1 MARPKLVHRGDRDR
15 ERAARSR
22 VGERREHAWRARRP
36 SPTFNMFTSP
46 SKVTHCFVTTRL
58 DIGNRGPDVQT
69 PGLFRGCP
77 AGWAA
82 APVTASCR
90 ERRDDTPVRVY
101 LWPMGEKMQ
110 KAISVVW
117 GLLATIV
124 TGALTAST
132 SQPAASAET
141 AAPTRQPA
149 RFTVSSFN
157 VLGSSHTPAGGT
169 RAVGTTRIVWAHE
182 LLIQHHVDVAG
193 FQEMQPDQAEKFL
206 SITNGKWALYPGL
219 TAVRRDSENSIG
231 WRTDKF
237 HLVQAT
243 TLRIPYFN
251 GNPRVMPV
259 VLLRDKATGA
269 LTYFMNYHNPANTSR
284 FPNQG
289 YWRLEATRVEIALSN
304 QLAPVGI
311 PRIVTGDMNERAT
324 YFCRVTEQTPLKA
337 ARGGSWRDG
346 VCDAQKPRAVDWIFG
361 SKRLTFSNYLED
373 RSALVATTT
382 DHPVIVSDVRVG
394 PRKFPNAYGTA
405 PAPVVGMLT
414 Y

>member
-1 MARPKLVHRGDRDR
+1 
-15 ERAARSR
+15 
-22 VGERREHAWRARRP
+22 
-36 SPTFNMFTSP
+36 
-46 SKVTHCFVTTRL
+46 
-58 DIGNRGPDVQT
+58 
-69 PGLFRGCP
+69 
-77 AGWAA
+77 
-82 APVTASCR
+82 
-90 ERRDDTPVRVY
+90 
-101 LWPMGEKMQ
+101 MGEKMQ
-110 KAISVVW
+110 KAISVVSVV
-117 GLLATIV
+117 LATNV

-132 SQPAASAET
+132 SPPAAFAVA
-141 AAPTRQPA
+141 AAPIPLPA
-149 RFTVSSFN
+149 TFTVSSFN
-157 VLGSSHTPAGGT
+157 VLGSSHTPEGGT
-169 RAVGTTRIVWAHE
+169 RALGTTRIVWAHE
-182 LLIQHHVDVAG
+182 LLVQHHVDVAG
-193 FQEMQPDQAEKFL
+193 FQEMQPDQAERFL
-206 SITNGKWALYPGL
+206 SITDGKWALYPGL
-219 TAVRRDSENSIG
+219 TAARRDSENSIG

-259 VLLRDKATGA
+259 VLLRDKGTGA
-269 LTYFMNYHNPANTSR
+269 LTYFMNYHNPADTSR

-304 QLAPVGI
+304 QLAPVGV

-361 SKRLTFSNYLED
+361 SKRLTFTNYIED

>member
-1 MARPKLVHRGDRDR
+1 
-15 ERAARSR
+15 
-22 VGERREHAWRARRP
+22 
-36 SPTFNMFTSP
+36 
-46 SKVTHCFVTTRL
+46 
-58 DIGNRGPDVQT
+58 
-69 PGLFRGCP
+69 
-77 AGWAA
+77 
-82 APVTASCR
+82 
-90 ERRDDTPVRVY
+90 
-101 LWPMGEKMQ
+101 MGQKIQ

-117 GLLATIV
+117 AVVAAIV
-124 TGALTAST
+124 TTALTVST
-132 SQPAASAET
+132 SEPAASAVT
-141 AAPTRQPA
+141 AAPTREPA
-149 RFTVSSFN
+149 TFTVSSFN

-169 RAVGTTRIVWAHE
+169 RAVGTARIVWAHE
-182 LLIQHHVDVAG
+182 LLVQHHVDVAG
-193 FQEMQPDQAEKFL
+193 FQEMQADQAEKFL

-219 TAVRRDSENSIG
+219 TTVRRDSENSIG

-269 LTYFMNYHNPANTSR
+269 LGYFMNYHNPADTR
-284 FPNQG
+284 QFPNQG

-304 QLAPVGI
+304 QLAPAGI

-324 YFCRVTEQTPLKA
+324 YFCRVTQQTPLSA

-346 VCDAQKPRAVDWIFG
+346 VCDAQRPRTVDWIFG

-373 RSALVATTT
+373 RSALVAKTT
-382 DHPVIVSDVRVG
+382 DHPVIVSDVQVG

-405 PAPVVGMLT
+405 PAPVVDMLT